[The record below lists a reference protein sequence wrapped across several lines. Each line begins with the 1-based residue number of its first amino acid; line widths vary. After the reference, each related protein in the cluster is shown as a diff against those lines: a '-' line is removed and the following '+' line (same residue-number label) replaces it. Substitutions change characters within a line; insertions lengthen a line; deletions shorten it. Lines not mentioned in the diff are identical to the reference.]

1 MTMKKIV
8 IVLAL
13 ASTALLATP
22 VLACPNHDEA
32 APQTKTASDKTDAK
46 KPATTAT
53 TKPAPAPA
61 QTKPI
66 DKPADKVSSR

>member
-1 MTMKKIV
+1 MMKLL
-8 IVLAL
+8 LAL

-22 VLACPNHDEA
+22 VLACPNHDDA
-32 APQTKTASDKTDAK
+32 APQAEKKTASDKTDAK

-53 TKPAPAPA
+53 TKQAPASAPKA
-61 QTKPI
+61 T

>member
-1 MTMKKIV
+1 MTMKKLL
-8 IVLAL
+8 LAL
-13 ASTALLATP
+13 ASTALLTTP

-32 APQTKTASDKTDAK
+32 APQTKTAEKKPADT

-53 TKPAPAPA
+53 TKQAPAPA
-61 QTKPI
+61 TTKPA

>member
-8 IVLAL
+8 LALAL

-22 VLACPNHDEA
+22 ALACPNHEEA
-32 APQTKTASDKTDAK
+32 PATKTAEKKTDDA

-53 TKPAPAPA
+53 TKQAPATP
-61 QTKPI
+61 KP
-66 DKPADKVSSR
+66 DDKKPADKVSSR

>member
-1 MTMKKIV
+1 MTMKKIF
-8 IVLAL
+8 LAL

-32 APQTKTASDKTDAK
+32 PASGPKTAEKKPADT

-53 TKPAPAPA
+53 TKQTPA
-61 QTKPI
+61 QATTKPA

>member
-1 MTMKKIV
+1 MTMTK

-32 APQTKTASDKTDAK
+32 APQTKTAQKKTDS

-53 TKPAPAPA
+53 TKQAPAPAPA
-61 QTKPI
+61 T
-66 DKPADKVSSR
+66 KPADKVSSR